1 MEKGLAFNY
10 LNESCVKFTYTKCQ
24 KPKQPANLL
33 LLLSM
38 KISQNLRQRNE
49 EKRIHIP
56 F

>member
-10 LNESCVKFTYTKCQ
+10 LNESCVKFTYTM
-24 KPKQPANLL
+24 PEAKQPANLL

-38 KISQNLRQRNE
+38 NISQNLRQRNE

>member
-10 LNESCVKFTYTKCQ
+10 LNESCQIYLHKM
-24 KPKQPANLL
+24 PEAKQPANLL